1 MVPNLFFKYYHYLG
15 SNYKVKGDQSQ
26 VLFEWQK
33 KSPCFVLENGLFEV
47 YKSCSAHLSTQCIL
61 MVLID
66 LLLSFNLRCSYIVA
80 KCRNSDTTSS
90 KQVILPYVFAS
101 FLPGNEFGGIEGLS
115 VFSICPL
122 TFRSLCTYEIGLF
135 VAMEDLTLLHQQGL
149 FYCFPARCPQEL

>member
-33 KSPCFVLENGLFEV
+33 SPLVLYWKMDFFEV

-90 KQVILPYVFAS
+90 K
-101 FLPGNEFGGIEGLS
+101 
-115 VFSICPL
+115 
-122 TFRSLCTYEIGLF
+122 
-135 VAMEDLTLLHQQGL
+135 
-149 FYCFPARCPQEL
+149 